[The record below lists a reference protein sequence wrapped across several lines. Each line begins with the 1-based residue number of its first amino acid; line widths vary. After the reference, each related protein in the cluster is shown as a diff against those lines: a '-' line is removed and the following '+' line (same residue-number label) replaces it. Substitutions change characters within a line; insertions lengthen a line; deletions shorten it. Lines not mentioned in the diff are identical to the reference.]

1 MKTGEA
7 IYNPVFAKDIYD
19 EDGFDALSRYLPPIG
34 DIVFG
39 FFRIQYT
46 DNNVNLK
53 THLWVN
59 FDDDLSPDMYPKLYL
74 LYGDT
79 LSVNAA
85 DGMFNLAKLAD
96 RFPLV
101 SSENFKD
108 IGGESKVSL
117 TASQNGPHT
126 HGVNSFYSSAT
137 TGVATHVLG
146 GDNYIGAQTKSSGQ
160 GEPHNNMPPYIKICA
175 HVRAG

>member
-1 MKTGEA
+1 MKTGDA

-34 DIVFG
+34 DIVFS
-39 FFRIQYT
+39 FFRIQYS
-46 DNNVNLK
+46 DNNVNSK

-96 RFPLV
+96 RFP
-101 SSENFKD
+101 
-108 IGGESKVSL
+108 
-117 TASQNGPHT
+117 QNGPHT